1 MKTRIL
7 WILAGT
13 RSKQT
18 VWKGV
23 PGKLGRQDAQ
33 PRLHS
38 VFGTV
43 HRESPLPSV
52 GTKETAKGMDSNG
65 PEQKALDKAGTRLW
79 KRALGWTV
87 RRILGLVRRVLKL
100 LPLRQDTILFESLP
114 ELSGS
119 SRMIYDE
126 LRRRGL
132 DRHYRLRWAVA
143 ASFSPPGGIDGVP
156 FFGDLGLKALMR
168 REIVRAKAK
177 AIVDSNRFVWK
188 GKKSTYRLYV
198 RHGGVLKNCDWYLA
212 QMGEVDCCL
221 SLSENL
227 LEAERKQFR
236 GKLPRFAYLGYPA
249 HDQLFEPVDLYAL
262 GFWKKLTGRP
272 GRFSKIIGWMPTY
285 RQHNDSLCLNRDTT
299 VFPFGVPLLR
309 TDEDFR
315 HLNALLQREN
325 ILLAVQM
332 HPAQAA
338 NFPRWNLSHIVKVD
352 SALKEAMGLSTL
364 HLMKGFD
371 ALVTD
376 YSGAYYEFILL
387 DRPVGITVDD
397 YAAYAEKPGF
407 AVDFFDWIKGEY
419 LETPLDLE
427 RFVENVAQGLDS
439 AREARRA
446 AVLRIHPF
454 TDNQSTK
461 RVADLLCAEAGLAVG
476 AGERRE

>member
-1 MKTRIL
+1 M
-7 WILAGT
+7 
-13 RSKQT
+13 
-18 VWKGV
+18 
-23 PGKLGRQDAQ
+23 
-33 PRLHS
+33 
-38 VFGTV
+38 
-43 HRESPLPSV
+43 
-52 GTKETAKGMDSNG
+52 
-65 PEQKALDKAGTRLW
+65 
-79 KRALGWTV
+79 
-87 RRILGLVRRVLKL
+87 GLVRRTLRA
-100 LPLRQDTILFESLP
+100 LPLRQDTILFESFP

-119 SRMIYDE
+119 PRMVYDE

-143 ASFSPPGGIDGVP
+143 ASFSPPDGIDGVP
-156 FFGDLGLKALMR
+156 FFGDLGLGAQLR

-177 AIVDSNRFVWK
+177 AIVDSNRFVGK
-188 GKKSTYRLYV
+188 CKKSTYRLYV

-221 SLSENL
+221 SLSQNL
-227 LEAERKQFR
+227 LDAERKQFR
-236 GKLPRFAYLGYPA
+236 GKLPRFAYLGYPV
-249 HDQLFEPVDLYAL
+249 HDQLFDSVDPIAL
-262 GFWKKLTGRP
+262 GFWEKLVGRP
-272 GRFSKIIGWMPTY
+272 ERFSKIIGWLPTY
-285 RQHNDSLCLNRDTT
+285 RQHNDSLRLNRDMT

-315 HLNALLQREN
+315 RLNALLQREN

-338 NFPRWNLSHIVKVD
+338 NFPRWDLSHIVKVD
-352 SALKEAMGLSTL
+352 PALKEALGISTL

-376 YSGAYYEFILL
+376 YSGAYYEFLLL

-407 AVDFFDWIKGEY
+407 ALDFFDWIKGEY
-419 LETPLDLE
+419 LKTPLDLE
-427 RFVENVAQGLDS
+427 RFVENVARGLDP

-446 AVLRIHPF
+446 AALRIHPF

-461 RVADLLCAEAGLAVG
+461 RVADLLCAEAGLSGGVP
-476 AGERRE
+476 ERRG